1 MDDTRRNIPLSH
13 SRRQKHKNYRHLQ
26 TDIDQLALLLVRQGF
41 AAEQLEY
48 PDAWGADKNDH
59 TLRGNRR

>member
-26 TDIDQLALLLVRQGF
+26 TDIDQLALLLVRQDC
-41 AAEQLEY
+41 AAEQLKD

-59 TLRGNRR
+59 AFRGNRR